1 MAPTDLERSE
11 TDDVEG
17 AGAAPGVAATIVVC
31 ATCRDRA
38 DPAAPP
44 PGPALSAALAKA
56 APDLAVRTVRCLG
69 NCSRALSAAIL
80 APGAWTYVFGDL
92 DPILDRTALA
102 DGARLLAASAD
113 GTMPWRGRPEPLKRG
128 LVARVPPLGATHAAE
143 PAAHL
148 QDGSAEPAAPALPE
162 PA

>member
-1 MAPTDLERSE
+1 MAPTDLEQNE
-11 TDDVEG
+11 TDVDGTG
-17 AGAAPGVAATIVVC
+17 ATPGAATIVVC

-44 PGPALSAALAKA
+44 PGPALAAALAA
-56 APDLAVRTVRCLG
+56 EAPDLTVRTVRCLG
-69 NCSRALSAAIL
+69 NCSRALSAAII

-92 DPILDRTALA
+92 DPVGAGAALA
-102 DGARLLAASAD
+102 EGARLLAASAD

-128 LVARVPPLGATHAAE
+128 LVARVPPLGATIPAD
-143 PAAHL
+143 PAAV
-148 QDGSAEPAAPALPE
+148 PLPE